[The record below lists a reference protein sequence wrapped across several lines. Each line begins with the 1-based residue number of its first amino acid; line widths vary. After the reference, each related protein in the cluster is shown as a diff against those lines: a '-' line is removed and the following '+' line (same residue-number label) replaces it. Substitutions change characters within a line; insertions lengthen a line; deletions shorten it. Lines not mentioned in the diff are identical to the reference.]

1 MLRSL
6 VGSEMCIRDR
16 LSSTCGAPRNHT
28 NFRPWT
34 HTSDDSYIYQLSLV
48 LATAIVSFLCMI
60 LYSQFSVVLPLYGP
74 ARRHSIMEYL
84 SIVQCSRFFRQHA
97 AAAVVAFR
105 TCTEETVNRQQA
117 RCQWDQAP
125 SVGVART
132 YTGGCGRYTVS
143 TDLTAEEGKMEPTS

>member
-1 MLRSL
+1 MKLILRQKL
-6 VGSEMCIRDR
+6 WIY
-16 LSSTCGAPRNHT
+16 LS
-28 NFRPWT
+28 
-34 HTSDDSYIYQLSLV
+34 
-48 LATAIVSFLCMI
+48 
-60 LYSQFSVVLPLYGP
+60 PLYGLG
-74 ARRHSIMEYL
+74 RRHSIIQYV
-84 SIVQCSRFFRQHA
+84 SIEKCSRFFRQHA

-125 SVGVART
+125 SVVART